1 MKVLSWLQGGLGNKI
16 NNAINTLWLQEMYGG
31 DVFFVWYNVDSKYFT
46 ETKEKIAFNHCMSN
60 FEDLYEIRHIDKEL
74 LENTELSREIDFN
87 DGDKDVIV
95 AEHYLVVNADNYDIR
110 NLGAKADALREIHD
124 INLHV
129 SQEPNPEEWV
139 EKGKL
144 REGRNNEIGEVEW
157 NSGWIHIPYGTFHK
171 NENIK
176 ATRLYKFKGDERLR
190 ELFRKLRNKNYVLLC
205 SEVFPFLTDEEIA
218 KQLYKIKP
226 KKEIIDTAY
235 EFIKNN
241 NIDKTVKGI
250 SLRISDMDNFGS
262 YVLNGKPLI
271 KISENLNARV
281 VEYKEKGYI
290 LLLEEID
297 KMIRYN
303 IKVNPFQKYY
313 ITADEKKYE
322 EHFKELFPY
331 NVIIREKETD
341 LKKSVDD
348 LDWIVDLNNDIFNI
362 VRDNE
367 YVQDSLIDAI
377 IASKTNY
384 LTYHQA
390 STYTQYIKYLQL
402 VDYEN

>member
-1 MKVLSWLQGGLGNKI
+1 VKVLAWLQGGLGNKI
-16 NNAINTLWLQEMYGG
+16 NNAINALWLQEMYGG
-31 DVFFVWYNVDSKYFT
+31 EVFFVWYNVDSKYFT
-46 ETKEKIAFNHCMSN
+46 ETKEKIVFNHCMSN
-60 FEDLYEIRHIDKEL
+60 FEDLYEIKHIDKEL
-74 LENTELSREIDFN
+74 LENVELSKEINFN
-87 DGDKDVIV
+87 DGNKDVIV
-95 AEHYLVVNADNYDIR
+95 TENYSVVNADNYDIQ

-124 INLHV
+124 IELHV
-129 SQEPNPEEWV
+129 SQEPNPNPDEWT
-139 EKGKL
+139 
-144 REGRNNEIGEVEW
+144 
-157 NSGWIHIPYGTFHK
+157 GWTHIPYGTFHK
-171 NENIK
+171 NNNVKE
-176 ATRLYKFKGDERLR
+176 TRLYKRNVDDKLQN
-190 ELFRKLRNKNYVLLC
+190 LFRKFRNKNYVLLC
-205 SEVFPFLTDEEIA
+205 SEIFPFLTEEEIT

-226 KKEIIDTAY
+226 KKEILNTAFD
-235 EFIKNN
+235 FIKNN
-241 NIDKTVKGI
+241 NIDKKVKGI

-271 KISENLNARV
+271 NVSDNLNARI

-290 LLLEEID
+290 LLLEEIE
-297 KMIRYN
+297 KMIRRN

-331 NVIIREKETD
+331 NVIIREKESD
-341 LKKSVDD
+341 LKKSNDN
-348 LDWIVDLNNDIFNI
+348 LDWIVDLNDDIFNI

-377 IASKTNY
+377 ITSKTKY
-384 LTYHQA
+384 LTYHNA